1 MFRQVIKYRRKIS
14 ESFLVAFEE
23 GDVKMT
29 RLLNQLKNK
38 KSCTSVKGQLF
49 NIYLEQS
56 YRMSVIID
64 IHA

>member
-29 RLLNQLKNK
+29 RLLNQLINK
-38 KSCTSVKGQLF
+38 KAAPLLKGSF
-49 NIYLEQS
+49 STFI
-56 YRMSVIID
+56 
-64 IHA
+64 